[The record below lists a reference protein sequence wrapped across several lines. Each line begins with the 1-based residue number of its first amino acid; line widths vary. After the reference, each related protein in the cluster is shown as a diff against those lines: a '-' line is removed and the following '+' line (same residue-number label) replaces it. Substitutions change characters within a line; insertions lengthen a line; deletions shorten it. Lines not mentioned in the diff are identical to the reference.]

1 MNLEMTSMTN
11 SGNALNDVLVSLD
24 SVIKKPCKNSEFIT
38 SFVFSLRELVKLE
51 LRECQIESISVKAF
65 VGLTKLEWLA
75 MDKNF
80 LTTISHFSFLPLA
93 NINGLD
99 IHQNPWNC
107 TCNMKPFIQV
117 GRQPLAFSF
126 FSLNYSF
133 HT

>member
-1 MNLEMTSMTN
+1 M
-11 SGNALNDVLVSLD
+11 
-24 SVIKKPCKNSEFIT
+24 
-38 SFVFSLRELVKLE
+38 KLE

-80 LTTISHFSFLPLA
+80 LTSITHLSFLPLA

-107 TCNMKPFIQV
+107 TCHMKPFIQV
-117 GRQPLAFSF
+117 GRFVFSF
-126 FSLNYSF
+126 LFFNK
-133 HT
+133 